1 MGGELLGEVGEE
13 EGEGVV
19 ASHHLEPQDSQ
30 AVLMAD
36 SSLVVVQQGEHRE
49 LVEAVVQVGA
59 YWDVLQILMIIAQMV
74 DQVPKVLGIL
84 QTVPCLVT

>member
-1 MGGELLGEVGEE
+1 MGGELLGEMEEE

-36 SSLVVVQQGEHRE
+36 SSLAVVQQGGHRE
-49 LVEAVVQVGA
+49 LVEAVVQVGV
-59 YWDVLQILMIIAQMV
+59 Y
-74 DQVPKVLGIL
+74 
-84 QTVPCLVT
+84 

>member
-13 EGEGVV
+13 EGEG

-36 SSLVVVQQGEHRE
+36 SSLVVVQEGEHRE

-59 YWDVLQILMIIAQMV
+59 Y
-74 DQVPKVLGIL
+74 
-84 QTVPCLVT
+84 